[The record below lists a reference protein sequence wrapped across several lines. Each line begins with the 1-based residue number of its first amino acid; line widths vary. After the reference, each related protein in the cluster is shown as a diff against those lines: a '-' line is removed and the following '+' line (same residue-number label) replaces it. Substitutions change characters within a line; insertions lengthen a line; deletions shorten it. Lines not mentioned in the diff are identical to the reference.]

1 MKTRIS
7 SLISG
12 ASLLFAVLTSLAANA
27 QEFDDREARASL
39 TVGPSI
45 VTGASMTLGSPYG
58 FNLLPVFA
66 WRGGVHATYPLT
78 DVISAGLEVGV
89 DSRGTEV
96 LLTDNSLSFNDTRVT
111 YFSLYPNFVFSG
123 FNLGF
128 NFGFPM
134 SAKTTAYRDLA
145 FSISPDGTLNG
156 ETLDISDTIPVPVLL
171 EARLG
176 AVIPVYDGELGWA
189 SIVFGVGYSF
199 TELIDQPDQSII
211 FGNWRTASAHLG
223 GRFEFA
229 IPGTERK

>member
-1 MKTRIS
+1 MKTTLS

-12 ASLLFAVLTSLAANA
+12 ASLLLMMLISTTTNA
-27 QEFDDREARASL
+27 QEFEDRESRASL

-45 VTGASMTLGSPYG
+45 ITGASMTVGAPYG

-66 WRGGVHATYPLT
+66 WRGGVHTTYPLT
-78 DVISAGLEVGV
+78 SVISAGLEIGA

-96 LLTDNSLSFNDTRVT
+96 LATDNSLSFTDTRVT
-111 YFSLYPNFVFSG
+111 YFSLYPNFSFSG

-128 NFGFPM
+128 NFGFPL
-134 SAKTTAYRDLA
+134 SANTTAYQDLA
-145 FSISPDGTLNG
+145 FSGGLNG
-156 ETLDISDTIPVPVLL
+156 STQSISDTIPIPVLL

-176 AVIPVYDGELGWA
+176 AIIPVYDGEVGWA
-189 SIVFGVGYSF
+189 SIVFGVGYAFS
-199 TELIDQPDQSII
+199 ELIDQPDQSNI

-223 GRFEFA
+223 ARFEFA